1 MFQIFNIIISGRTLE
16 QFCAMSPQ
24 EQKEFIKT
32 HSNQQSDLLIDQFLS
47 QPFVAQQGCANCGEL
62 NNKIEN
68 PFKNGNISKGVSKA
82 VAVGSQ
88 PELVGKRGSR
98 NRKK

>member
-1 MFQIFNIIISGRTLE
+1 MLQIFNIIISGRTLE
-16 QFCAMSPQ
+16 QFCAMSTE
-24 EQKEFIKT
+24 EQKEFIKK
-32 HSNQQSDLLIDQFLS
+32 HSNQQSDVLIDKFLS
-47 QPFVAQQGCANCGEL
+47 EPFVESHGCASCGEL

-68 PFKNGNISKGVSKA
+68 PFKNGNISKGVSEA

-88 PELVGKRGSR
+88 PELARKRGGR